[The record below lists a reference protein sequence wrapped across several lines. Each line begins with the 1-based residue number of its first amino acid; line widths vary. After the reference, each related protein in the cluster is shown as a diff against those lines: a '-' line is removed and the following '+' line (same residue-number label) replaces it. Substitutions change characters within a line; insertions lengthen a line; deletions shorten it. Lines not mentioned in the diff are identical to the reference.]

1 MQVHE
6 EKTRRPK
13 REVQSES
20 SILANIGGVFGSL
33 VTGTAKAVGSI
44 GLAIP
49 NILMRR
55 AITSMIHASPPKKVL
70 SYVNI
75 LIRDCI
81 FY

>member
-44 GLAIP
+44 GSAIQ
-49 NILMRR
+49 NILSPSV
-55 AITSMIHASPPKKVL
+55 IISMIYPSPPKKVL

-75 LIRDCI
+75 SVQDFI